1 MKKNISLYVAWCVC
15 RVSAICLACT
25 SPRRQRRLTDA
36 ARTQPATNASL
47 KKIYAAKIWRERT
60 RKNWRGALNV
70 SRWGCMLIHRPFFRG
85 EWDAIKKPRV
95 RGGAIRKETAG
106 MSLSPFFTYFLVW
119 HSSRS
124 GADVWRIDAVWL
136 RWDYWMLRR
145 LDNYLSSRK
154 LQINHTRLSACSYIH
169 TSTYKNTRFFPEEKG
184 REAKPEILSFH
195 RGLYRNILVT
205 KK

>member
-1 MKKNISLYVAWCVC
+1 MSRGVFAGWVQYVSRA
-15 RVSAICLACT
+15 
-25 SPRRQRRLTDA
+25 RRLAGSADWLTRR
-36 ARTQPATNASL
+36 ARNLRPMPPL

-184 REAKPEILSFH
+184 REAKPEIFCFH